1 MRGPAGHRERGRRR
15 DEGREQG
22 KGEEANGRRCEEA
35 NGRSGE
41 EARGEEEKGR
51 RGGWANGGGGLAVP
65 VELRLPSALC
75 GRVEQICIE
84 AAARAASHG
93 NGNFSGEAL
102 AEP

>member
-1 MRGPAGHRERGRRR
+1 MQGEGEETRARGG
-15 DEGREQG
+15 EGR
-22 KGEEANGRRCEEA
+22 KGEEAKRR
-35 NGRSGE
+35 R
-41 EARGEEEKGR
+41 
-51 RGGWANGGGGLAVP
+51 GGGLAVP

-84 AAARAASHG
+84 AAVRAASHG